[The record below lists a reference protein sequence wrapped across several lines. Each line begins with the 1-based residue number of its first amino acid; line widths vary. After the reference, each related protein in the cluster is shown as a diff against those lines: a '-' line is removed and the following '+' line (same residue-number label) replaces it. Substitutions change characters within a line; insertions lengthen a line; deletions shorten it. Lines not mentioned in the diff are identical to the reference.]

1 MRWAFLII
9 TLLFLSLKSTF
20 SYYKSYNF
28 LSEGA
33 RKKEVQVILKANAQD
48 YLIQYISFENR
59 L

>member
-9 TLLFLSLKSTF
+9 TLLFLLLKSRF
-20 SYYKSYNF
+20 SYCKSYNL

-59 L
+59 S